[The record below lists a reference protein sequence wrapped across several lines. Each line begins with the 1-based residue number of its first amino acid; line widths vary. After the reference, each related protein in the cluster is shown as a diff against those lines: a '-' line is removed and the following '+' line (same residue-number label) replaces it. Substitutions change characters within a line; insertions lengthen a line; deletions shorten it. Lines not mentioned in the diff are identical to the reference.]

1 MRDSGNDLKLIKLR
15 SVKNEMELN
24 LIKEILNDNNIPY
37 IVVDH
42 GPGGHMRIVG
52 GSSSLF
58 GSDIM
63 VKDDDYDDAVEL
75 LESIGIE

>member
-37 IVVDH
+37 IVEDH
-42 GPGGHMRIVG
+42 GPGGHMRIIG

>member
-37 IVVDH
+37 IVKDH
-42 GPGGHMRIVG
+42 GPGGHMRIIG